1 MSLSATHN
9 AFQVL
14 LIDDDPNINE
24 TVAACLREQE
34 NIEFTYANSG
44 ARGLE
49 EVVGNSLDIILLDLG
64 LPDTDGFDML
74 RKLKAG
80 EGTKDIPVF
89 LLTGR
94 NTIEEKVTAF
104 DLGATDYLTKPFAA
118 AELRARVNAVLNA
131 KRMRDE
137 LEVARAEA
145 EAGAR
150 AKSDFVANMS
160 HEIRTPMN
168 GVIAMSSL
176 LLDTELTSEQRDYAE
191 TIRNSGNNL
200 LDNINDILD
209 FSKIEWAR

>member
-1 MSLSATHN
+1 MSATHN

-49 EVVGNSLDIILLDLG
+49 EVVGNSFDIILLDLG